1 MALIKVFERFADAE
15 DARSELLAAG
25 FAPYQIRL
33 GAPDDEAGPVE
44 GNFTV
49 GNPDKATGVLES
61 IINAFTGAD
70 HNSYERNYANP
81 AFRGV
86 YHLCV
91 DAQDQQLLARA
102 QDIMRRFGGVD
113 PDTAWPARG
122 E

>member
-33 GAPDDEAGPVE
+33 SAPDDEAGPVE

-49 GNPDKATGVLES
+49 GNADNATGVLES

-70 HNSYERNYANP
+70 NHTYERNYANP
-81 AFRGV
+81 SFRGV

-102 QDIMRRFGGVD
+102 EDIMRRFGGVD
-113 PDTAWPARG
+113 LDAAWPGKG